1 MAFDPGERTRP
12 VLALN
17 AVRLIT
23 PRAPLPACIVPFDR
37 DALHGYLDR
46 EEQDVFAIR
55 HRGWGMA
62 VVPLRPDAA
71 LPGERSSLPA
81 PEHLELVSALAREAV
96 FRLLR
101 SLGDERYRVVGRRPP
116 TVEAAKLDN
125 VLPRDLGL
133 PDWMRKR
140 VELAFDTRVL
150 RPRGEAPYVV
160 LTCSKRLR
168 TVIDASCQALH
179 ELGVPLLGAAV
190 TTHVDNADPKVS
202 GRLRYAGRIIGVEG
216 GRLTLEDTGPG
227 PTGVS
232 GADLFLE
239 PTRANFN
246 KVVTVL
252 TQGRAEFILKRVKEA
267 EAEWN
272 GAPLTLETVR
282 KTLGWIGRQY
292 VELADGVPLE
302 FGSPLDQADARAPFP
317 KSTRLYKPKLSF
329 DPGGSPETS
338 LTWAQKG
345 LDEIGPYD
353 RQSFARKRPRIAVV
367 CEAGARRET
376 EAVVRDFLHGLPN
389 VKGPGQTPL
398 VPHGTG
404 LLGRF
409 HLSAPEIRFFPA
421 AGDGAAA
428 YIAAAREAVSTAAGR
443 DERWDLALVQ
453 VRRAWQ
459 ERPFD
464 DSPYWASK
472 AAFLKHE
479 TPVQAL
485 SIEMTELGDF
495 PYAMALAN
503 MSLATYA
510 KLGGVPWLLRAG
522 SSRHHEL
529 VFGLGSHTVKEG
541 RRSGGQRVVG
551 ITTVFSDQGHY
562 VLDSRTAAVP
572 FDEYPASLRATIV
585 DAVTRIRAEEA
596 WRQDDPVR
604 LVFHAFIQLRRETVD
619 AVVEAVAET
628 GLDRVEF
635 AFLHVVEDHA
645 FSAFDTAATSG
656 KGAMVPERGHVF
668 ELGEREW
675 LVTLTGREQLK
686 GEKQGLP
693 DPVLLR
699 LHERSTFRDMPRLAR
714 QVMDFASHSWRTFGP
729 ARLPI
734 TLTYADE
741 IARQLSG
748 LERTPNWDADAVEG
762 SRVMRRPWFL

>member
-1 MAFDPGERTRP
+1 MAFNQEERTRP

-23 PRAPLPACIVPFDR
+23 PRDPLPACILPYDR
-37 DALHGYLDR
+37 GALHAYLDR

-55 HRGWGMA
+55 HRGSGMA
-62 VVPLRPDAA
+62 VVPLRSEADLPGDRFA
-71 LPGERSSLPA
+71 LPA
-81 PEHLELVSALAREAV
+81 AEHLELVSALAREAV
-96 FRLLR
+96 FRLLI

-116 TVEAAKLDN
+116 TVEAAKLGN

-133 PDWMRKR
+133 PEWMRKR
-140 VELAFDTRVL
+140 VEFAFETRVL
-150 RPRGEAPYVV
+150 RPRGGAPYVV

-168 TVIDASCQALH
+168 TVIDASCRELH
-179 ELGVPLLGAAV
+179 ELGIPLLGTAV
-190 TTHVDNADPKVS
+190 TSQVDNPDPKVAS
-202 GRLRYAGRIIGVEG
+202 RLGYAGRIVGVNG
-216 GRLTLEDTGPG
+216 GRFALEDAGSGPAE
-227 PTGVS
+227 VS

-252 TQGRAEFILKRVKEA
+252 TQGRAEFILKKVKEA
-267 EAEWN
+267 EADWN

-282 KTLGWIGRQY
+282 KTLGWLGKQY
-292 VELADGVPLE
+292 MELADGIPLE
-302 FGSPLDQADARAPFP
+302 FGSLLDQSDAHAPFP
-317 KSTRLYKPKLSF
+317 RTNRLWKPKLSF

-376 EAVVRDFLHGLPN
+376 ETAVRDFLNGLPN
-389 VKGPGQTPL
+389 VKGPGQPPL
-398 VPHGTG
+398 VPHGKG

-409 HLSAPEIRFFPA
+409 HLSEPEIRFFPA

-428 YIAAAREAVSTAAGR
+428 YIAAAREAVSAAAGR
-443 DERWDLALVQ
+443 DEHWDLALVQ

-459 ERPFD
+459 ARPFD

-503 MSLATYA
+503 MGLATYA
-510 KLGGVPWLLRAG
+510 KLGGVPWLLPAAC
-522 SSRHHEL
+522 SRHHEL

-572 FDEYPASLRATIV
+572 FDEYPSSLKSTIV
-585 DAVTRIRAEEA
+585 DAVTRIRTEEA
-596 WRQDDPVR
+596 WRRDDPVR
-604 LVFHAFIQLRRETVD
+604 LVFHAFMQLRRETVE
-619 AVVEAVAET
+619 AVAEAVAET
-628 GLDRVEF
+628 GLEQVEF

-645 FSAFDTAATSG
+645 FIAFDTAAKSG

-675 LVTLTGREQLK
+675 LVSLTGREQLK

-699 LHERSTFRDMPRLAR
+699 LHERSTFRDMQRLAR

-741 IARQLSG
+741 IARQLAG

>member
-1 MAFDPGERTRP
+1 MGFNSGERTRP

-17 AVRLIT
+17 AVRVIT
-23 PRAPLPACIVPFDR
+23 PRKPLPACVVPYDR
-37 DALHGYLDR
+37 AALHAYLDR

-55 HRGWGMA
+55 HRGSGMA
-62 VVPLRPDAA
+62 VVPLRPEAA
-71 LPGERSSLPA
+71 LPGDRSALPA
-81 PEHLELVSALAREAV
+81 SEHLDLVSALVREAV
-96 FRLLR
+96 FRLLIT
-101 SLGDERYRVVGRRPP
+101 LGDERYRVVGRRPP
-116 TVEAAKLDN
+116 TVEAAKLRD

-133 PDWMRKR
+133 PEWLRKR
-140 VELAFDTRVL
+140 IEFAFDTRVL
-150 RPRGEAPYVV
+150 RPRGGAPYVA

-168 TVIDASCQALH
+168 TVIDAPCQELH
-179 ELGVPLLGAAV
+179 ELGIPLLGAAV
-190 TTHVDNADPKVS
+190 TSYSDNPDPKVA
-202 GRLRYAGRIIGVEG
+202 GRLSYAGRIVAVEG
-216 GRLTLEDTGPG
+216 SRFALEDPGSGPAE
-227 PTGVS
+227 VS
-232 GADLFLE
+232 GTELFLE

-246 KVVTVL
+246 MVVTVL
-252 TQGRAEFILKRVKEA
+252 TQGRADSILRRVKEV
-267 EAEWN
+267 EADWN
-272 GAPLTLETVR
+272 GAPTTLDTVR
-282 KTLGWIGRQY
+282 KTLGWLGRQY
-292 VELADGVPLE
+292 MELADGIPLE
-302 FGSPLDQADARAPFP
+302 FGNLLDQSEAQAQFP
-317 KSTRLYKPKLSF
+317 RTSRLWKPKLSF

-338 LTWAQKG
+338 IAWAQKG

-353 RQSFARKRPRIAVV
+353 RQSFARKRPRIAVL

-389 VKGPGQTPL
+389 VKGPGPAFL

-409 HLSAPEIRFFPA
+409 RLSEPEVRFFPA
-421 AGDGAAA
+421 AGDGAAT
-428 YIAAAREAVSTAAGR
+428 YIAAAREAVSAAAAR

-485 SIEMTELGDF
+485 SVEMSEMGDL

-510 KLGGVPWLLRAG
+510 KLGGVPWLLPAG
-522 SSRHHEL
+522 STSHHEL

-541 RRSGGQRVVG
+541 RRSAGQRVVG

-562 VLDSRTAAVP
+562 VLDSRTEAVP
-572 FDEYPASLRATIV
+572 FAEYPAALKATIV
-585 DAVTRIRAEEA
+585 DAVNRIRAEEA
-596 WRQDDPVR
+596 WRHDDPVR

-619 AVVEAVAET
+619 AVIGAVAET
-628 GLDRVEF
+628 GLERVEF
-635 AFLHVVEDHA
+635 AFLHVVEDHV
-645 FSAFDTAATSG
+645 FTAFDLAATTG

-668 ELGEREW
+668 ELAEREW

-714 QVMDFASHSWRTFGP
+714 QIMDFASHSWRTFGP
-729 ARLPI
+729 ARIPI
-734 TLTYADE
+734 TLSYADE
-741 IARQLSG
+741 IARQLTG
-748 LERTPNWDADAVEG
+748 LERTPNWDPDAVEG
-762 SRVMRRPWFL
+762 SRVMRQPWFL